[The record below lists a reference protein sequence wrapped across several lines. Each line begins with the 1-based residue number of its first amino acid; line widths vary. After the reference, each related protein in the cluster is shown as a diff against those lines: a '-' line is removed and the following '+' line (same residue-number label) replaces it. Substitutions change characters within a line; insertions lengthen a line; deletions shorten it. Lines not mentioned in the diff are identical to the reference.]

1 MRRFVR
7 SFWGV
12 LILGSTANIAT
23 IAVTGADAAASQL
36 ILIGYV
42 AIAVVWMRIA
52 DLPAEWEAKARTG
65 GGRSK
70 GSR

>member
-12 LILGSTANIAT
+12 VLLGSTANIAT
-23 IAVTGADAAASQL
+23 IAVTGANAEAAQL
-36 ILIGYV
+36 ILFGYV
-42 AIAVVWMRIA
+42 ALAVLWMRIA
-52 DLPAEWEAKARTG
+52 DLPEEWEAKWRTG